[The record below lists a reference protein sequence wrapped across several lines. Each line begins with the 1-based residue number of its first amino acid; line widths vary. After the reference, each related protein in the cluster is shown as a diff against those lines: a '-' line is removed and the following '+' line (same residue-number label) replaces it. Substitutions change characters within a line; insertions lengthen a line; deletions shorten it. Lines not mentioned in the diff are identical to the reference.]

1 MTPLT
6 FLWIHP
12 RYMGSAED
20 SWHQSSLYGAEPGAC
35 VPREQN
41 QHLRKVTLRQER
53 EESQW
58 NQATAPCASWDFP
71 EKTARWTEVWVF
83 ALPLTPAGQWGRPQE
98 WGRGSN
104 RGLPTSFPGLLS
116 NLSAHCPTPFL
127 IHETHS
133 SFRSTCFRILSPKTC
148 HAGLRIKL
156 KVIF

>member
-41 QHLRKVTLRQER
+41 QHLRKVTLRQDR

-58 NQATAPCASWDFP
+58 NQATTPCASWDFP
-71 EKTARWTEVWVF
+71 EKTARWTEIWVF
-83 ALPLTPAGQWGRPQE
+83 AFPLTPAGQWGRPQE

-104 RGLPTSFPGLLS
+104 RGLSTSFSGLVNPSLQSLCTLS
-116 NLSAHCPTPFL
+116 NSIFNTWN
-127 IHETHS
+127 
-133 SFRSTCFRILSPKTC
+133 SFKFQVHVVQNTVTQNMPRWPKD
-148 HAGLRIKL
+148 
-156 KVIF
+156 